1 MKRCLVV
8 FIALAFVFSM
18 VDAILAADGQVIV
31 TSNILAESIT
41 RDRSGGARIN
51 RQILAFKAGRAA
63 SFQSLTTFMVP
74 QPGYYS
80 YRLVIVGPDNQPRAF
95 YSDSMQTQQPDHL
108 QQQITKWPN
117 VNFNL
122 AGVYQFI
129 VEVNH
134 SQIASFP
141 IYATE

>member
-1 MKRCLVV
+1 MKRYLQVLV
-8 FIALAFVFSM
+8 ALAFLFSM
-18 VDAILAADGQVIV
+18 TCTALAANGQVVV
-31 TSNILAESIT
+31 TSNVLAESIT

-51 RQILAFKAGRAA
+51 RQILAFKAGTAA

-80 YRLVIVGPDNQPRAF
+80 YRLMIIGPDNQTRAF
-95 YSDSMQTQQPDHL
+95 YSDSMQTSQPNHL
-108 QQQITKWPN
+108 QQQITLWPN

-122 AGVYQFI
+122 DGVYHFV

-141 IYATE
+141 IYATK